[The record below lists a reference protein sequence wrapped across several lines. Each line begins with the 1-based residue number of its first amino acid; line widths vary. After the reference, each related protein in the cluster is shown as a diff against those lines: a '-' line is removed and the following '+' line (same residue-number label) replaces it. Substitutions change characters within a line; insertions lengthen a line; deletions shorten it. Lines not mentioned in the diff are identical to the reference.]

1 MGRYSRIFAQDK
13 EEQEDIQPMYEH
25 LDGTVEVLGFEQYR
39 ISSESFESTT
49 NEIEERADS
58 LEADI
63 VLLETISQQQRD
75 TNRQDTG
82 VSAPNYQGLEIDE
95 QKISLSD
102 DSKKVFIEKGI
113 DYRKVVSSEGLIDK
127 VKEIWEWIVE
137 KIKSWW
143 DKLWGDGKSSSSGE
157 KSKENKE
164 AVKELKEAKQ
174 NGIDPEK
181 ATQQVAKQIKDFD
194 FNKWGSFLFT
204 NEDAFTVKTIVKD
217 LFDVEK
223 NAERHLTASKNFNE
237 LLSKVTQLIKNQLL
251 PIGEGLVASNIT
263 EEDAKS
269 KFEEYHTHL
278 KDALKSVMVKDD
290 EYDDGQIEM
299 IGFSHSN
306 WLRFEEKEQ
315 GAYEIRTHKQD
326 RVKNDEKLEAQDLYD
341 EAIKFIEQIGKETF
355 VKKFEDF
362 VKTAEELVVIA
373 QKSRDHYVLVGK
385 ELDEVNKKIE
395 KGLKDPKD
403 FYPTIQTQFGR
414 AMTDIM
420 KITAFMKNEIVLLEE
435 FTAAFIN
442 ICRGYIG
449 EGTKAGGAIVEPHAN
464 WEVKK

>member
-63 VLLETISQQQRD
+63 VLLETISRQQRD

-157 KSKENKE
+157 KSKKNKE

-174 NGIDPEK
+174 NGIDPQK
-181 ATQQVAKQIKDFD
+181 ATQQVAKKIKDFD
-194 FNKWGSFLFT
+194 FNKWGSFLLSKKE
-204 NEDAFTVKTIVKD
+204 NLGSREIVKD

-223 NAERHLTASKNFNE
+223 NAERHLATSKNFNE
-237 LLSKVTQLIKNQLL
+237 LLNKITQVIKNQLL
-251 PIGEGLVASNIT
+251 PIGEGLVAGTIK
-263 EEDAKS
+263 EEDAKK

-278 KDALKSVMVKDD
+278 KDALKASM
-290 EYDDGQIEM
+290 EDDGFGDGSM
-299 IGFSHSN
+299 SMGGFSISN
-306 WLRFEEKEQ
+306 ELQFEEKEK
-315 GAYEIRTHKQD
+315 GEYVI
-326 RVKNDEKLEAQDLYD
+326 KNGSYDQFKNLEKLVAQDFYD
-341 EAIKFIEQIGKETF
+341 EAVKFIEQIGKETF

-362 VKTAEELVVIA
+362 VKAAEELVVIA

-403 FYPTIQTQFGR
+403 FYPAIQTQFGR

-442 ICRGYIG
+442 ICQGYVG